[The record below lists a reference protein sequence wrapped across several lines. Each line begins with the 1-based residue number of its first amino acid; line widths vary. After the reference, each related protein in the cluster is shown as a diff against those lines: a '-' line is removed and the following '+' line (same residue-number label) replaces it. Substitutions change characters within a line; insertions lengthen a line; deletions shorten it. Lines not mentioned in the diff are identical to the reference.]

1 MSSELKI
8 NTISE
13 VTSANGVSIDGLK
26 VKDSALVTDTN
37 KYPYVKSGEL
47 NSIGYLNQNFFGA
60 SYYLS
65 NGHDIASSTF
75 SEIGDASSGTGRWT
89 KMLTSGSSGSDDADP
104 FGKFNGT
111 TGRWTP
117 TVSGYYLV
125 CFNVKMNNIDDGEYI
140 MAQARIDGGTTAG
153 GFINGSQVYSS
164 ATNQNVI
171 ASGSGILGLDTDSYI
186 SLWGY
191 HNEDST
197 VEIRTIDTTMS
208 FLFVG
213 TSDL

>member
-1 MSSELKI
+1 MSSVIK
-8 NTISE
+8 
-13 VTSANGVSIDGLK
+13 A
-26 VKDSALVTDTN
+26 TN
-37 KYPYVKSGEL
+37 FKTLTNSYKFATSGEL
-47 NSIGYLNQNFFGA
+47 NSLGYLNQTFFGA

-65 NGHDIASSTF
+65 TVHTISTSTF

-117 TVSGYYLV
+117 TISGYYQIN
-125 CFNVKMNNIDDGEYI
+125 FNLRMANIDDGEYI
-140 MAQARIDGGTTAG
+140 RGQIRIDGSTTTGAY
-153 GFINGSQVYSS
+153 INGSQVYSVAS
-164 ATNQNVI
+164 NQAVI
-171 ASGSGILGLDTDSYI
+171 ASGSGILGLDTNSYV

-191 HNEDST
+191 HNEGSNVDVTAHETNFSM
-197 VEIRTIDTTMS
+197 VY
-208 FLFVG
+208 LG